1 MRNSMIVIKLLQ
13 VLTIYALFYSRL
25 CCYGFS
31 TTSTPISTRNSNS
44 IKRSD
49 DITITSK
56 EYKDAMSTIDVA
68 SKSSTP
74 SDDLFD
80 AVRVIDR
87 NALKIYPDNES
98 KEELWKRSYGSWKLV
113 LATGGGKFTSFKK
126 VPIFAFAM
134 LDEINFGNGI
144 GLNEDLILLSL
155 LGPHELITKIRQ
167 MIINI
172 DDIYIGSRNIT
183 NIVPKFIGDG
193 MALKKRPKKEKGSS
207 SRPPAFTFIA
217 ASDTS
222 LVARGGTG
230 GIAIWT
236 RLEKDIRPA
245 AYSNSSS

>member
-1 MRNSMIVIKLLQ
+1 MIIIQLLQ
-13 VLTIYALFYSRL
+13 VLTIYTSFHSQRY
-25 CCYGFS
+25 CYGFS
-31 TTSTPISTRNSNS
+31 TSSSTPINRSS
-44 IKRSD
+44 IKRD

-68 SKSSTP
+68 SKSATP
-74 SDDLFD
+74 SDDLYD

-87 NALKIYPDNES
+87 NTLKIYSNNES

-113 LATGGGKFTSFKK
+113 LATGGGKFRTFKK

-144 GLNEDLILLSL
+144 GLNENLILLSL

-193 MALKKRPKKEKGSS
+193 MALKKRPIDYKKEKGSS

>member
-1 MRNSMIVIKLLQ
+1 MIIIQLLQ
-13 VLTIYALFYSRL
+13 ILTIFTLFYSQL
-25 CCYGFS
+25 YCYGFS
-31 TTSTPISTRNSNS
+31 TTSTPINRRS
-44 IKRSD
+44 IKRD

-68 SKSSTP
+68 SKSATP
-74 SDDLFD
+74 SDDLYD

-87 NALKIYPDNES
+87 NTLKIYPDIES

-113 LATGGGKFTSFKK
+113 LATGGGKFKTFKK

-144 GLNEDLILLSL
+144 GLNENSILLSL
-155 LGPHELITKIRQ
+155 LGPHELITRIRQ
-167 MIINI
+167 MIINV

-183 NIVPKFIGDG
+183 EIVPKFIGDG
-193 MALKKRPKKEKGSS
+193 MALKKRPIDYKKEKGS

-222 LVARGGTG
+222 LVARGGSG

-236 RLEKDIRPA
+236 RLDKDIRPA